1 MLEKQKNTIKFL
13 PRKELILPE
22 YGRNIQQMV
31 DYAVSIEDRQERM
44 RCADAIIN
52 LMGRMFPYLRD
63 VEGFKFKLWDHL
75 AEMSQYK
82 LDIDYPF
89 EIIKRENAKLKHA
102 KIPYKSERIKYLHYG
117 KIVER
122 FIDQAPEIEDEQKQ
136 EAFVN
141 TIGNYMKKSLL
152 EWNREIAND
161 KKVIADFRE
170 LSKNQVNMPED
181 AKFLTL
187 EEYRRPK
194 QNNNNNNI
202 RKRKIMTVYNKK

>member
-1 MLEKQKNTIKFL
+1 MREIQKNTVKFL

-31 DYAVSIEDRQERM
+31 EYAVSIEDKQERTL
-44 RCADAIIN
+44 CADAIIN

-89 EIIKRENAKLKHA
+89 EIIKRENARLKHS
-102 KIPYKSERIKYLHYG
+102 KIPYKSGKIKYLHYG
-117 KIVER
+117 KIVEK
-122 FIDQAPEIEDEQKQ
+122 FINQAPKIEDEQKR
-136 EAFVN
+136 EDFVN

-161 KKVIADFRE
+161 KKVITDFRE
-170 LSKNQVNMPED
+170 LSHNQVNMPED

-194 QNNNNNNI
+194 QNIINN
-202 RKRKIMTVYNKK
+202 RKKKIATVYNKK